1 MGHPSP
7 EQLDLF
13 ADAPRARRPARRPKP
28 PPLDEARLQAKLA
41 GARQRVRNL
50 IVIGMNPGVPAN
62 TREAAH
68 KIESWT
74 REQVRPHSRMLADF
88 RARQSR
94 PKRDGQLP

>member
-1 MGHPSP
+1 VKAVPT

-28 PPLDEARLQAKLA
+28 PLLDEARLQTKLA

-50 IVIGMNPGVPAN
+50 IVLGMNPGVPAD

-68 KIESWT
+68 KMESWT
-74 REQVRPHSRMLADF
+74 REQVRVHSRVLADF

-94 PKRDGQLP
+94 PRRLP

>member
-1 MGHPSP
+1 MRNPAS

-13 ADAPRARRPARRPKP
+13 ADAPRAARRRPKP
-28 PPLDEARLQAKLA
+28 PQLDEAQLEMKLA

-50 IVIGMNPGVPAN
+50 IVIGMNPGVPAD

-68 KIESWT
+68 KMESWT
-74 REQVRPHSRMLADF
+74 RELVRVHSRVLADF

-94 PKRDGQLP
+94 PRRLP